1 MIVSIS
7 QSEATRQ
14 FVREQEIET
23 NQKQKTKKKGLFT
36 RQHQEEKLL
45 VSDIGPSVLGEQ
57 KSLYRRNIETLVW
70 RQIAVAYICFI
81 TIIFLFASP

>member
-14 FVREQEIET
+14 FVIEQEIET
-23 NQKQKTKKKGLFT
+23 NKGLFT
-36 RQHQEEKLL
+36 PQHREEKLL
-45 VSDIGPSVLGEQ
+45 VSDIDPSVLGEQ

-70 RQIAVAYICFI
+70 RQIAVAYICSEGKPKLGQPP
-81 TIIFLFASP
+81 FLRL

>member
-23 NQKQKTKKKGLFT
+23 NKGLFT
-36 RQHQEEKLL
+36 PQHREEKLL
-45 VSDIGPSVLGEQ
+45 VRDIGPIVLGEQ

-70 RQIAVAYICFI
+70 
-81 TIIFLFASP
+81 

>member
-23 NQKQKTKKKGLFT
+23 NKGLFT
-36 RQHQEEKLL
+36 PPHREEKLL
-45 VSDIGPSVLGEQ
+45 VSDMQRSKRP
-57 KSLYRRNIETLVW
+57 W
-70 RQIAVAYICFI
+70 R
-81 TIIFLFASP
+81 TKIIVPA

>member
-23 NQKQKTKKKGLFT
+23 NKGLFT
-36 RQHQEEKLL
+36 PQHQQEKLL

-57 KSLYRRNIETLVW
+57 KQKHHR
-70 RQIAVAYICFI
+70 
-81 TIIFLFASP
+81 P

>member
-14 FVREQEIET
+14 FVIEQEIET
-23 NQKQKTKKKGLFT
+23 NKGLFT
-36 RQHQEEKLL
+36 PQHREEKLL

-57 KSLYRRNIETLVW
+57 KQKHHR
-70 RQIAVAYICFI
+70 
-81 TIIFLFASP
+81 P

>member
-23 NQKQKTKKKGLFT
+23 NKGLFT
-36 RQHQEEKLL
+36 PQHREEKLL
-45 VSDIGPSVLGEQ
+45 VSDIAPSVLGEQ
-57 KSLYRRNIETLVW
+57 HSLYRRNIETLVW
-70 RQIAVAYICFI
+70 RQIAVS
-81 TIIFLFASP
+81 SPSSFYLPRRK